1 MRRADTKEK
10 ILNAAVKVFAEH
22 GFRDATIRQICS
34 AANVNVAMVNYHFKN
49 KEALYAEVVRKLFS
63 FVATNDT
70 ASLAS
75 GVNSAD
81 DWKAA
86 IRKFVEIFAGYMSV
100 TTEPGVY
107 AARIFRWEL
116 TRPSSICRELQVAY
130 GGTAYEALKKLLQ
143 MALGEDKKAVK
154 IWSAAIWGRLAMLAA
169 IDEIW
174 LDRFIPADMPREEWV
189 RRIADNECEMIFKS
203 LKYKQSNVKMTC
215 HKKER
220 GR

>member
-1 MRRADTKEK
+1 MRRADTKEN
-10 ILNAAVKVFAEH
+10 ILNAAKKVFAEH

-63 FVATNDT
+63 FVTTDDT
-70 ASLAS
+70 AALAS
-75 GVNSAD
+75 GIDSPEE
-81 DWKAA
+81 WQAA
-86 IRKFVEIFAGYMSV
+86 MRKFIEIFANYMSV

-130 GGTAYEALKKLLQ
+130 GGTAYEALKRLLQ
-143 MALGEDKKAVK
+143 MALGDDKQAVK
-154 IWSAAIWGRLAMLAA
+154 IWSAAIWGRLAMFAA

-189 RRIADNECEMIFKS
+189 KRIANNECEMIFKS
-203 LKYKQSNVKMTC
+203 LKYKQGNAKSAC